1 MVQAPVVF
9 ETTAL
14 VRAWLPQQT
23 ISSFKSLIKPF
34 FIWVSIPVEIK
45 VKLSR
50 SNEKM
55 EIQLEKKSIIDDLLK
70 KLNLRPDTVVV
81 MNKDK
86 PIPIDDVLTDG
97 QELTILQVSSGG

>member
-1 MVQAPVVF
+1 
-9 ETTAL
+9 
-14 VRAWLPQQT
+14 
-23 ISSFKSLIKPF
+23 
-34 FIWVSIPVEIK
+34 VEIK